1 MRVTDTSSRQGEAP
15 PAALRDDRAVAGKG
29 QQAVSGGEPPAT
41 VGGWERRRRVAQG
54 WGGYA
59 WFMSFGTILPLPVFL
74 VGYLAQLTFIGSPL
88 AKRAYRFGI
97 FLSTLG
103 QRPPGADKLE
113 SRHHDDEAA
122 EQKKPFA
129 ERVRAQAPPGWVERR
144 DQPFS
149 TRARTFWFI
158 FVGWWLGALWT
169 GLAWSVLLL
178 PYPFPDLIRKLL
190 ADLPSVMTL
199 GPPSA
204 LSLR

>member
-1 MRVTDTSSRQGEAP
+1 MSGATAP
-15 PAALRDDRAVAGKG
+15 G
-29 QQAVSGGEPPAT
+29 
-41 VGGWERRRRVAQG
+41 RRRQVVRSARG

-59 WFMSFGTILPLPVFL
+59 WFMTFGTFLPLPVFL
-74 VGYLAQLTFIGSPL
+74 CGYLAQLTFIGAPL
-88 AKRAYRFGI
+88 AQNAYRFGV

-113 SRHHDDEAA
+113 SRKHDDGEK
-122 EQKKPFA
+122 KKPFA
-129 ERVRAQAPPGWVERR
+129 ERIRAHAPPGWVERR
-144 DQPFS
+144 ATPFPTR
-149 TRARTFWFI
+149 TRAAWFI

-199 GPPSA
+199 APPAS
-204 LSLR
+204 R